1 MAADATLVS
10 KLRSLIAEDPR
21 TAVLLL
27 EILGPPLGLTSP
39 SLETKKIERMASET

>member
-10 KLRSLIAEDPR
+10 KLKSLIAEDPR

-39 SLETKKIERMASET
+39 ARGSRSDEATSDT